1 LIAGAK
7 IERNMVFTNFRRFFL
22 KNKLFKI
29 PTGGEMEE
37 RRRNFIFFMVKQA
50 PFYTFAKCCS
60 GGIKKRRHAQSGKNN
75 THLKSGKCF

>member
-37 RRRNFIFFMVKQA
+37 RRRNFIFF
-50 PFYTFAKCCS
+50 YGETGTFLYFCQVLFRGYKKN
-60 GGIKKRRHAQSGKNN
+60 GGMLNPVRIIHI
-75 THLKSGKCF
+75 